1 MIYFQSQ
8 WPLRPPFLHSYFVLQ
23 KYREQLKKGTNDQGK
38 QRSSSMVGG
47 GRKDFS
53 YMLRTGP
60 VDESGLG
67 RLSDPAPLSSYTP
80 HHQMLCRSNSP
91 TGFRMRGINS
101 SSHLVRPGQSQN
113 YCNSINNV
121 ANLQPSVLTNQ
132 IRNLSP
138 VTQTPVELNQLQQ
151 RNSTVDIGQST
162 PNCLTATLPYKRL
175 PGSSIRYDCNTLML
189 QGNPQQQHGTQVFG
203 NQSSLGVNSLN
214 PNNGYGESWHGGFQL
229 SQFPSNALL
238 RSEASNHGQLPA
250 NNLGVSSSTP
260 QITNNPNAFSSISA
274 LSAPVEELRENIH
287 IQNQGSVVPTTYYTP
302 KQWWEDH
309 KQDDNHNLNPPSIVS
324 TNGFVDPLTQ
334 SLDQNDA
341 VRSMNSSLFEQF
353 NGGNT
358 TIAQRLEVENSSMQ
372 TKIDPNEDSLL
383 LEQAKLND
391 GFVQNSFE
399 ALNNQV

>member
-8 WPLRPPFLHSYFVLQ
+8 WPLRPPFLRSHFVLQ
-23 KYREQLKKGTNDQGK
+23 KYRALLKKSTNDQGK
-38 QRSSSMVGG
+38 QRSSVVVEP
-47 GRKDFS
+47 GRKDFP
-53 YMLRTGP
+53 YMLLRTGP

-67 RLSDPAPLSSYTP
+67 RLSDPAPVSSCTP
-80 HHQMLCRSNSP
+80 HHQMLCRSNYP
-91 TGFRMRGINS
+91 TQRINS

-113 YCNSINNV
+113 YYNSINNV
-121 ANLQPSVLTNQ
+121 TNLQPSVLTNQ

-138 VTQTPVELNQLQQ
+138 VTQKPVELNQLQQ

-162 PNCLTATLPYKRL
+162 PNNGLTATFPYKRL

-214 PNNGYGESWHGGFQL
+214 PNNGYGESWHGGIQL

-260 QITNNPNAFSSISA
+260 QIGNNPNVFSSISA

-287 IQNQGSVVPTTYYTP
+287 IQSQGSVVPTTYYTP

-324 TNGFVDPLTQ
+324 TNSFVDPLTQ

-341 VRSMNSSLFEQF
+341 VRSMNSSLFDQF

-358 TIAQRLEVENSSMQ
+358 TIAQRLEVE
-372 TKIDPNEDSLL
+372 IVPNEGDSPL
-383 LEQAKLND
+383 LEKAKWND